1 MALSE
6 REQQVLRDLEKQLGA
21 EDPGLA
27 QTMTAADKRLGRPTP
42 RRIGAGIALVLGGF
56 AVVVAGVAIAHD
68 LWSVLVGLVGFALA
82 VWGSPSCLPAPPAP
96 LTSRPHPPAAAGAA
110 GVARTGLAHVLCS
123 VRLSAG
129 SIVATTEPPAS
140 GACASTSTPKAPG
153 PGAASAAPWTASDV
167 APRGRALDP
176 APWTVFCRAGAH
188 LPGPRPAPGRGRRPP
203 GRTGAHWGL
212 PPDAVGCARCGR
224 KEERCTP

>member
-82 VWGSPSCLPAPPAP
+82 VWGITLM
-96 LTSRPHPPAAAGAA
+96 LTGPSRPADESSSPARG
-110 GVARTGLAHVLCS
+110 GRNG
-123 VRLSAG
+123 G
-129 SIVATTEPPAS
+129 SGT
-140 GACASTSTPKAPG
+140 
-153 PGAASAAPWTASDV
+153 DR
-167 APRGRALDP
+167 PRSRFMQRQAER
-176 APWTVFCRAGAH
+176 WEH
-188 LPGPRPAPGRGRRPP
+188 RRD
-203 GRTGAHWGL
+203 H
-212 PPDAVGCARCGR
+212 
-224 KEERCTP
+224 

>member
-82 VWGSPSCLPAPPAP
+82 VWGITLMLTGPSRHADESSSP
-96 LTSRPHPPAAAGAA
+96 
-110 GVARTGLAHVLCS
+110 ARGGRS
-123 VRLSAG
+123 G
-129 SIVATTEPPAS
+129 GS
-140 GACASTSTPKAPG
+140 GA
-153 PGAASAAPWTASDV
+153 DR
-167 APRGRALDP
+167 PRSRFMQRQAER
-176 APWTVFCRAGAH
+176 WEH
-188 LPGPRPAPGRGRRPP
+188 RRD
-203 GRTGAHWGL
+203 H
-212 PPDAVGCARCGR
+212 
-224 KEERCTP
+224 

>member
-68 LWSVLVGLVGFALA
+68 LWSVLVGLVGF
-82 VWGSPSCLPAPPAP
+82 V
-96 LTSRPHPPAAAGAA
+96 AAG
-110 GVARTGLAHVLCS
+110 R
-123 VRLSAG
+123 R
-129 SIVATTEPPAS
+129 
-140 GACASTSTPKAPG
+140 GA
-153 PGAASAAPWTASDV
+153 D
-167 APRGRALDP
+167 
-176 APWTVFCRAGAH
+176 
-188 LPGPRPAPGRGRRPP
+188 
-203 GRTGAHWGL
+203 
-212 PPDAVGCARCGR
+212 DAKKYSR
-224 KEERCTP
+224 